1 MTSIIKKVYID
12 KLVDI
17 VDTCS
22 NRYQRTNKM
31 KPSDVDSST
40 CIYFSVENN
49 QRDLKIK
56 VDDPMRTSKNKNI
69 FSSGCTPSWAK
80 EVLVIKKTKNFVL
93 WAYVPENW
101 NVEEIVRAFTKKSL
115 LGKKQSKQSLK
126 LKK

>member
-49 QRDLKIK
+49 ERDLKIK

-69 FSSGCTPSWAK
+69 FS
-80 EVLVIKKTKNFVL
+80 
-93 WAYVPENW
+93 
-101 NVEEIVRAFTKKSL
+101 
-115 LGKKQSKQSLK
+115 
-126 LKK
+126 